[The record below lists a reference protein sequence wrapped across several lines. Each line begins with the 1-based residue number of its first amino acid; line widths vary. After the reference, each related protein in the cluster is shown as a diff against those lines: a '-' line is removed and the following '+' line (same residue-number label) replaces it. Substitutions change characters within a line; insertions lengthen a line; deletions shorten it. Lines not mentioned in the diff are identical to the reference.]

1 MKIFLSILLAA
12 LFGISTA
19 QELTDPIAER
29 MISYQLKNG
38 GWPKQLADKS
48 VVNYSK
54 LLTPALQKV
63 INRSTEKLA
72 TIDNN
77 ATTRE
82 INHLLLAYSK
92 TNNST
97 YLDAATKGVQ
107 YILSAQNDKGGWP
120 QYYPDSSS
128 YRGQITYNDGAMINV
143 LEILLSI
150 STKQEPYTVLTDKFS
165 GEIEPALTQGIDC
178 ILRTQVKQ
186 GNKATIWA
194 AQYDQKTMEP
204 AQARLFEPIAL
215 ATAESAGI
223 LRFLMHIENPA
234 PEIKNAITHAVE
246 WFSTH
251 KEVGY
256 DYIKTEKNGK
266 LIRELVTSPTS
277 TIWARFYDVKTNQ
290 PIFGDRDNKVKY
302 SLNEV
307 SEERKNGYSWYGNWP
322 QKVITREYEK
332 WLNKVNR

>member
-1 MKIFLSILLAA
+1 MKMFLTLLLLA
-12 LFGISTA
+12 LSGISYA
-19 QELTDPIAER
+19 QEVSDPVADR
-29 MISYQLKNG
+29 MISYQLNNG
-38 GWPKQLADKS
+38 GWPKHLADKS

-54 LLTPALQKV
+54 PLTPALQKV
-63 INRSTEKLA
+63 IDQSTEKSA

-82 INHLLLAYSK
+82 INHLLGAYAK
-92 TNNST
+92 TNNAK
-97 YLDAATKGVQ
+97 YLQAAKKGVE

-150 STKQEPYTVLTDKFS
+150 SMKQEPHAVLADKFN
-165 GEIEPALTQGIDC
+165 GRIEKALTQGIHC
-178 ILRTQVKQ
+178 ILQTQVKQ
-186 GNKATIWA
+186 GEKLTIWA

-204 AQARLFEPIAL
+204 AQARLFEPVAL
-215 ATAESAGI
+215 ATAESAGV
-223 LRFLMHIENPA
+223 LRFLMRLDNPT
-234 PEIKNAITHAVE
+234 PEVKNAITHAVE

-256 DYIKTEKNGK
+256 DYLKTEKNGK
-266 LIRELVTSPTS
+266 LIRDLVSSPTS
-277 TIWARFYDVKTNQ
+277 TIWARFYDTKTNQ
-290 PIFGDRDNKVKY
+290 PIFGDRDNVVKY
-302 SLNEV
+302 SLSEV

-322 QKVITREYEK
+322 EKIITREYEK
-332 WLNKVNR
+332 WLKRVNE

>member
-1 MKIFLSILLAA
+1 MKIFLTILLSA
-12 LFGISTA
+12 LFSISNA
-19 QELTDPIAER
+19 QVLSDPVADR
-29 MISYQLKNG
+29 MTSYQLKNG
-38 GWPKQLADKS
+38 GWPKHLADKS

-54 LLTPALQKV
+54 PLSPALQKV
-63 INRSTEKLA
+63 IDQSTEKSA

-92 TNNST
+92 TNNDK
-97 YLDAATKGVQ
+97 YLQAATKGVE

-150 STKQEPYTVLTDKFS
+150 STKQEPYAVLTNKFN
-165 GEIEPALTQGIDC
+165 ERIERALTRGIHC
-178 ILRTQVKQ
+178 ILQTQVKQ
-186 GNKATIWA
+186 GDKLTIWA

-204 AQARLFEPIAL
+204 AQARLFEPVAL

-223 LRFLMHIENPA
+223 LRFLMRLDHPT
-234 PEIKNAITHAVE
+234 PEIKNAINHAVE
-246 WFSTH
+246 WFSSH

-256 DYIKTEKNGK
+256 DYVKTEKNGK
-266 LIRELVTSPTS
+266 LLRDLVSSPAS
-277 TIWARFYDVKTNQ
+277 TVWARFYDIRTNQ
-290 PIFGDRDNKVKY
+290 PIFGDRDNTIKY
-302 SLNEV
+302 SLNEI
-307 SEERKNGYSWYGNWP
+307 SEERQNGYSWYGNWP
-322 QKVITREYEK
+322 EKIITKEYEK
-332 WLNKVNR
+332 WLKKVNE

>member
-1 MKIFLSILLAA
+1 MKIFLSILLSA
-12 LFGISTA
+12 LFNISNA
-19 QELTDPIAER
+19 QVLSDSVADR
-29 MISYQLKNG
+29 MTSYQLKNG
-38 GWPKQLADKS
+38 GWPKHLADKS
-48 VVNYSK
+48 VVDYSK
-54 LLTPALQKV
+54 PLTPALQKV
-63 INRSTEKLA
+63 IDQSTEKAA

-92 TNNST
+92 TNNDN
-97 YLDAATKGVQ
+97 YLQAATKGIA
-107 YILSAQNDKGGWP
+107 YILAAQNEKGGWP

-150 STKQEPYTVLTDKFS
+150 STKQDRYAVLADKFN
-165 GEIEPALTQGIDC
+165 GRIEKALLRGIKC
-178 ILRTQVKQ
+178 ILQTQVKQ
-186 GNKATIWA
+186 GDKLSIWA

-204 AQARLFEPIAL
+204 AQARLFEPVAL

-223 LRFLMHIENPA
+223 LRFLMRLDNPT
-234 PEIKNAITHAVE
+234 PEIKSAIIHAVE

-266 LIRELVTSPTS
+266 LIRDVVPSSTS
-277 TIWARFYDVKTNQ
+277 TIWARFYDVKTNE
-290 PIFGDRDNKVKY
+290 PIFGDRDNTIKHA
-302 SLNEV
+302 LNEV

-322 QKVITREYEK
+322 EKVITREYEK
-332 WLNKVNR
+332 WLKRIN